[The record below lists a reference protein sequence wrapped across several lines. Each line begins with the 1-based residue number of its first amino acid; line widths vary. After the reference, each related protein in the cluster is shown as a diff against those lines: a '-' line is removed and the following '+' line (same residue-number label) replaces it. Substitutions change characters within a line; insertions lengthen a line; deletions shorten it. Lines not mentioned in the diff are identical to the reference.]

1 MRTFQSL
8 LFLTLLFATALAD
21 PHGSVGG
28 DVEEREIGPS
38 NVSVAHTLGQ
48 PALRWDTFHFAHIAQ
63 YGYVYEHERAFMP
76 GTPMVMRA
84 MLGLLRVLGISS
96 SEDLT
101 DFGELLLG
109 AILVAFTC
117 HLLAVTC
124 LYRLTIHHLQSPT
137 IALLVSLLSLL
148 PSSPATL
155 RIVPYTEPFFTYLS
169 YQGMLFCARSQW
181 MLAACCFAAAGTF
194 RSNGILLSGFI
205 IWGILVEP
213 YLARRKTSPGR
224 VVYTIYLVSLVFLPF
239 VAHQYIAYRD
249 FCLTSVAPAPWCNR
263 IPPSIYSYVQAK
275 YWNSGFMR
283 YWTPQQLPNF
293 LISAPVLVLLLGYSV
308 HHIRRALIPRLQA
321 LLSSRTHISKIR
333 TLQSTISSH
342 SPFLS
347 PSVAPHA
354 IHAFI
359 FTLMLL
365 FTAHTQIVLR
375 LAASMP
381 FTYWAAAWLLV
392 EHPLWGKRWVTWS
405 VVWGAVSV
413 VLWATFMPPA

>member
-1 MRTFQSL
+1 M
-8 LFLTLLFATALAD
+8 
-21 PHGSVGG
+21 
-28 DVEEREIGPS
+28 
-38 NVSVAHTLGQ
+38 
-48 PALRWDTFHFAHIAQ
+48 
-63 YGYVYEHERAFMP
+63 
-76 GTPMVMRA
+76 
-84 MLGLLRVLGISS
+84 
-96 SEDLT
+96 
-101 DFGELLLG
+101 
-109 AILVAFTC
+109 
-117 HLLAVTC
+117 
-124 LYRLTIHHLQSPT
+124 
-137 IALLVSLLSLL
+137 
-148 PSSPATL
+148 
-155 RIVPYTEPFFTYLS
+155 
-169 YQGMLFCARSQW
+169 
-181 MLAACCFAAAGTF
+181 
-194 RSNGILLSGFI
+194 
-205 IWGILVEP
+205 
-213 YLARRKTSPGR
+213 
-224 VVYTIYLVSLVFLPF
+224 YTIYLVSLVFLPF
-239 VAHQYIAYRD
+239 VAHQYSAYRD
-249 FCLTSVAPAPWCNR
+249 FCSTSVAPAPWCNR

-293 LISAPVLVLLLGYSV
+293 LISAPVLVLLLGYSA
-308 HHIRRALIPRLQA
+308 HYIRRALIPHLQA
-321 LLSSRTHISKIR
+321 LSASRTHISK
-333 TLQSTISSH
+333 SKSSRSIIASL